1 MIELEKLYESARVRL
16 DKKNQGWLGF
26 AADFEEIFQSKFV
39 LYRPTFDNGVSALRS
54 PENLIASTNL
64 KLADEYIKK
73 RVFDSNQIHDD
84 SLSPFEPS
92 RRSDVVSDSAYEKI
106 DVVKSYFLPNGIF
119 YMLAVSALL
128 ADKSYLMLVTWR
140 AQTQNDFSDSE
151 MQRLA
156 LFMRYLAVL
165 VRGDNQIDA
174 QTSNTEVEEF
184 GKKYGLTDTEIGIL
198 SALLQGQSLKNI
210 AHETKRSYN
219 TVRWHVQNI
228 LEKCQVKNQTNL
240 LREFYRLI
248 KA

>member
-54 PENLIASTNL
+54 RENLIASTNL
-64 KLADEYIKK
+64 KLVDEYIKK

-84 SLSPFEPS
+84 SLNPFEPS
-92 RRSDVVSDSAYEKI
+92 RRSDVICDSIYEEI
-106 DVVKSYFLPNGIF
+106 DIVKSYFLPNGIF

-128 ADKSYLMLVTWR
+128 TDKSYLMLVTWR

-174 QTSNTEVEEF
+174 QTSNTEVKEF
-184 GKKYGLTDTEIGIL
+184 GQKYGLTDTEIDIL
-198 SALLQGQSLKNI
+198 SALLQGQSLKII
-210 AHETKRSYN
+210 AYETKRSYN
-219 TVRWHVQNI
+219 TIRWHVQNI
-228 LEKCQVKNQTNL
+228 LEK
-240 LREFYRLI
+240 
-248 KA
+248 